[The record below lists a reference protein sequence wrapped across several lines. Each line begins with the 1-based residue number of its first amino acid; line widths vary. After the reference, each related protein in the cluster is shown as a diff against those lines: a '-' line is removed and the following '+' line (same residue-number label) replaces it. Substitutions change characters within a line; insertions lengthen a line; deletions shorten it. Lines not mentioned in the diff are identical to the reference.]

1 MLWINFVGWCDFV
14 LMAGQRSVYRQFCR
28 MVASVCTNG
37 YRHAIFY
44 AEHYPTLWGWNKVKL
59 NNDETILFKAFLEY
73 ASQILCQM
81 EGMEFTPCLPAETIL
96 GITISLRESI
106 GTYPIQKNF
115 LFFGSHAGTK
125 RDSDFYSL
133 ACRLHK
139 INFLE
144 TCPTF
149 STEKTYSIRYSKSI
163 FIIP

>member
-1 MLWINFVGWCDFV
+1 
-14 LMAGQRSVYRQFCR
+14 
-28 MVASVCTNG
+28 
-37 YRHAIFY
+37 
-44 AEHYPTLWGWNKVKL
+44 
-59 NNDETILFKAFLEY
+59 
-73 ASQILCQM
+73 
-81 EGMEFTPCLPAETIL
+81 MEFKPCLPAETIL

-115 LFFGSHAGTK
+115 LFFSSHAGTK

-163 FIIP
+163 LIIPQDIWSYLPRLTQNRIILIFSTSLHNLSYLTEYQANKVCNEYVENMQRNYSLHTFFMTKLKRVNLAYK